1 MHDRI
6 FHNNKLFKNN
16 LEKTKS
22 FNSQNNNLKIHV
34 DINNLLNRV
43 KIDQKIEKKNKITF
57 FILGILLVGLMGIF
71 ISIWNCKIT
80 QKFVAP
86 Y

>member
-71 ISIWNCKIT
+71 ISIIR
-80 QKFVAP
+80 
-86 Y
+86 